1 MALYEDLYVDQ
12 GADARWRL
20 RLLDADA
27 SYRDLANT
35 SVRGKINRSYGADS
49 SEAISFDARIVS
61 PASDGI
67 IDIILS
73 NTQTD
78 SLTRRRYVYDVEIE
92 YTDSASGLPYV
103 ERILEGKIIVS
114 KSVTK

>member
-20 RLLDADA
+20 RLLDADG
-27 SYRDLANT
+27 SNRNL
-35 SVRGKINRSYGADS
+35 SQSIVRGKINRSYGADS
-49 SEAISFDARIVS
+49 SEKISFETAIVA
-61 PASDGI
+61 PATDGI
-67 IDIILS
+67 VDIILT

-78 SLTRRRYVYDVEIE
+78 ALTRRRYVYDVELQ
-92 YTDSASGLPYV
+92 YTDSATGSPYV

>member
-20 RLLDADA
+20 RLLEQDGT
-27 SYRDLANT
+27 YRNLNGT
-35 SVRGKINRSYGADS
+35 EVRGKINRSYGADS
-49 SEAISFDARIVS
+49 SEAFSFETAVIA

-67 IDIILS
+67 VDIILTH
-73 NTQTD
+73 TQTD
-78 SLTRRRYVYDVEIE
+78 ALTRRRYVYDVEIE
-92 YTDSASGLPYV
+92 YLDSASGNQYV
-103 ERILEGKIIVS
+103 ERILEGKVIVS